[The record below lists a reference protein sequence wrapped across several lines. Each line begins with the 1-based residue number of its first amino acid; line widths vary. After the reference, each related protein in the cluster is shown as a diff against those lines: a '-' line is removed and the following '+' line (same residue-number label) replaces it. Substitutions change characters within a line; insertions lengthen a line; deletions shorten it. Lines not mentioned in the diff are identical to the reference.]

1 MDPDA
6 LAALLFW
13 LGLAGH
19 CLGSP
24 VGTPVARAARAWATI
39 EPAESPPTASAL
51 ISATPLVVVDRRN
64 PRGRTVCAVSLR
76 VPEARHGHKALCGVE
91 LRDGDGRVLLQGDV
105 AARVVAEGVA
115 VVHIERECGTTIVAM
130 HSGRVCRA
138 MRAQPRKRVL

>member
-13 LGLAGH
+13 LGMAGH

-24 VGTPVARAARAWATI
+24 VGVPVSRAARAWATI
-39 EPAESPPTASAL
+39 EPAETPPTASAL

-76 VPEARHGHKALCGVE
+76 VPEARPGHKALCGVE
-91 LRDGDGRVLLQGDV
+91 LRDGEDRVLLQGDV
-105 AARVVAEGVA
+105 AARVVADGVA
-115 VVHIERECGTTIVAM
+115 VVHVDGGCAGTHLIA
-130 HSGRVCRA
+130 SAGKPCRA
-138 MRAQPRKRVL
+138 LPGDRLRGAR